1 MKKKDKSKISAFD
14 IPALEDSSAALID
27 AARDIFINEG
37 VKGLSVRR
45 VAQSAG
51 CTTMAVYSRFKGKD
65 GILGALFDEGF
76 EKLANAQRAIDSKF
90 KNEDRVVAFCRAYRI
105 TALENPHH
113 YALMLGQ
120 FSGELVPSESSQVKA
135 MATLN
140 YLADAVAGMASMQNK
155 NRLACVETAES
166 LFAFCHGWV
175 SLERMHFFGEIKT
188 KNPAFD
194 RAILALVGK

>member
-1 MKKKDKSKISAFD
+1 MKKKDKSKIEVFD
-14 IPALEDSSAALID
+14 IPALQDSSNALLD

-51 CTTMAVYSRFKGKD
+51 CTTMAVYSCFKGKD

-90 KNEDRVVAFCRAYRI
+90 KNEERVVAFCRAYRI

-120 FSGELVPSESSQVKA
+120 FSGELVPSENSQTKA
-135 MATLN
+135 VATLS
-140 YLADAVAGMASMQNK
+140 YLADAVAEMASKKNK
-155 NRLACVETAES
+155 SRLACVETAES

-188 KNPAFD
+188 KSPAFD
-194 RAILALVGK
+194 RAVLALIGK

>member
-76 EKLANAQRAIDSKF
+76 EKLANAQRAIDAKF
-90 KNEDRVVAFCRAYRI
+90 KNEERVLAFCRAYRI

-135 MATLN
+135 MATLD
-140 YLADAVAGMASMQNK
+140 YLADAVAGMDAMK
-155 NRLACVETAES
+155 NQSRSVCAEMAER

-188 KNPAFD
+188 KSPAFD
-194 RAILALVGK
+194 RAVIALVGK

>member
-1 MKKKDKSKISAFD
+1 MKKKDKTKIGAFD
-14 IPALEDSSAALID
+14 IPALHDSSAALLD
-27 AARDIFINEG
+27 AAREIFMNEG

-45 VAQSAG
+45 VAVSAG

-76 EKLANAQRAIDSKF
+76 EKLANAQRAIDSKL
-90 KNEDRVVAFCRAYRI
+90 KNEDRILAFCRAYRI

-120 FSGELVPSESSQVKA
+120 FSGELVPSKSSQAKA
-135 MATLN
+135 MATLH

-155 NRLACVETAES
+155 SRSACVETSES

-175 SLERMHFFGEIKT
+175 SLERLHFFGEIKT

-194 RAILALVGK
+194 RAVLALVGK